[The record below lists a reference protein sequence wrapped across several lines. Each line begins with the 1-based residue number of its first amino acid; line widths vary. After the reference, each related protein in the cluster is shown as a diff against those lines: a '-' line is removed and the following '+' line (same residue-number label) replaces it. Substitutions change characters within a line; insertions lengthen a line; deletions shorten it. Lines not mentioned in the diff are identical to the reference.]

1 MLQHRDH
8 VQPARQTP
16 LPAAPARGVY
26 LTDGTHLYRELGGL
40 DDAGPPMVLL
50 ENCHSLDILLVTAEQ
65 RAGLTPVSPRPAQ
78 RRRLVAA
85 GAAQPG

>member
-8 VQPARQTP
+8 VQPARQP
-16 LPAAPARGVY
+16 VMPAAPARGVY
-26 LTDGTHLYRELGGL
+26 LTDGTHLYRELGLLDEAGL
-40 DDAGPPMVLL
+40 PMVLL

-78 RRRLVAA
+78 RRRLATA
-85 GAAQPG
+85 GAAPAG